1 MPDSLSISAKC
12 AWVFIGYCLWSVAYT
27 MCDTPI
33 YALSTAMTER
43 VEERNSILSIGRL
56 VGTTAL
62 VVATLAIEGLY
73 MPLGWPLLS
82 IALSVISMILMLPI
96 LFFAVRWGLGPG
108 LLAGF
113 VFGILQFVFDG
124 GFAFGWQ
131 SMIGDYLIAFLVLG
145 LAGIGHN
152 KKGGI
157 IWGSLL
163 GCCARFVVHFVVG
176 ATVWASYMPEEYLGK
191 AMSSPWIYS
200 FLYNILYMLPSTAAC
215 IVVLAILMK
224 PLKKYINGEDLRKA

>member
-1 MPDSLSISAKC
+1 MLTEA
-12 AWVFIGYCLWSVAYT
+12 AVFIA
-27 MCDTPI
+27 
-33 YALSTAMTER
+33 AAQ
-43 VEERNSILSIGRL
+43 ILSYIKLWQMPYGGS
-56 VGTTAL
+56 VC
-62 VVATLAIEGLY
+62 LA
-73 MPLGWPLLS
+73 
-82 IALSVISMILMLPI
+82 MLPI

>member
-1 MPDSLSISAKC
+1 MLTEA
-12 AWVFIGYCLWSVAYT
+12 AVFIA
-27 MCDTPI
+27 
-33 YALSTAMTER
+33 AAQ
-43 VEERNSILSIGRL
+43 ILSYIKLWQMPYGGS
-56 VGTTAL
+56 VC
-62 VVATLAIEGLY
+62 LA
-73 MPLGWPLLS
+73 
-82 IALSVISMILMLPI
+82 MLPI

-131 SMIGDYLIAFLVLG
+131 SMIGDYLIAFLALG
-145 LAGIGHN
+145 LAGFGHN

-176 ATVWASYMPEEYLGK
+176 ATVWASYMPEEYLGR
-191 AMSSPWIYS
+191 AMTNPWVYS
-200 FLYNILYMLPSTAAC
+200 FLYNMLYMLPSTVAC
-215 IVVLAILMK
+215 VLVLAILMK
-224 PLKKYINGEDLRKA
+224 PLKKYIDGDDLKA

>member
-1 MPDSLSISAKC
+1 MEKSKSTRNNTLRMLTEA
-12 AWVFIGYCLWSVAYT
+12 AVFIA
-27 MCDTPI
+27 
-33 YALSTAMTER
+33 AAQ
-43 VEERNSILSIGRL
+43 ILSYIKLWQMPYGGS
-56 VGTTAL
+56 VC
-62 VVATLAIEGLY
+62 LA
-73 MPLGWPLLS
+73 
-82 IALSVISMILMLPI
+82 MLPI

-131 SMIGDYLIAFLVLG
+131 SMIGDYLIAFLALG

-176 ATVWASYMPEEYLGK
+176 ATVWASYMPDEYLGK